1 MRPRTRLNEQH
12 AATPLPT
19 AAAADG
25 RRILRSH
32 RKMQGNRSIDSNAS
46 NNVAAAA
53 IPAKA
58 ASLTQS
64 ANVDRIIP
72 NSAAEPAADIAP
84 LFRAHA
90 ERTLEQIRGVVESRK
105 GAMEGKVEDLRRQ
118 LHGQLLFAKRSL
130 PDSVRNMKVKDYDA
144 RYDCDLLEMLKARA
158 LGIFLG
164 LEEDEDDGMDASCPA
179 TIQREAGCGTGRR
192 PLPSS
197 SSAAA
202 AAASAVVAA
211 PAGYATPAV
220 ARAKPSNAA
229 FWSTTAKKYVGRR
242 QPNVAIRT
250 SNNLTMFHFI
260 IRLLLYRNKTAAK
273 SKADDSPDEK
283 ILTVSKK
290 KGAILE
296 SCGMDLLTLA
306 HDPDMAGALDV
317 ASLENI
323 QKLHQLSAMIL
334 QHQEKYRQK
343 GIGMLGAVAE
353 EEE

>member
-1 MRPRTRLNEQH
+1 LLLISLANRHPAPQSLALLISILYLEKRTNMRPRTRLNEQH

-19 AAAADG
+19 AAADG

-46 NNVAAAA
+46 NVAAAA

-72 NSAAEPAADIAP
+72 SSAAEPADVAP

-105 GAMEGKVEDLRRQ
+105 GAMEEKVEDLRRQ
-118 LHGQLLFAKRSL
+118 LRGQLLFAKRSL
-130 PDSVRNMKVKDYDA
+130 PDSVRSMKVKDYDA
-144 RYDCDLLEMLKARA
+144 RYDCDLLEMLKGRA

-164 LEEDEDDGMDASCPA
+164 LEEDDDDDMAEACPA
-179 TIQREAGCGTGRR
+179 TIRRGAGRGTGRR

-197 SSAAA
+197 SAAE

-229 FWSTTAKKYVGRR
+229 FWSTTAKKYVERR
-242 QPNVAIRT
+242 QPNIDCNTYVKQPHDVPICRAIPIAT
-250 SNNLTMFHFI
+250 GTK
-260 IRLLLYRNKTAAK
+260 LLPSRRGT
-273 SKADDSPDEK
+273 
-283 ILTVSKK
+283 TVPTKRS
-290 KGAILE
+290 
-296 SCGMDLLTLA
+296 
-306 HDPDMAGALDV
+306 
-317 ASLENI
+317 
-323 QKLHQLSAMIL
+323 
-334 QHQEKYRQK
+334 
-343 GIGMLGAVAE
+343 
-353 EEE
+353 

>member
-19 AAAADG
+19 AAANG

-32 RKMQGNRSIDSNAS
+32 RKMQGIISIDRNAS
-46 NNVAAAA
+46 SNVAAAA
-53 IPAKA
+53 IPSKA
-58 ASLTQS
+58 ASLTKS
-64 ANVDRIIP
+64 ANVDLVVP
-72 NSAAEPAADIAP
+72 NGCAAEPADIAP

-118 LHGQLLFAKRSL
+118 LRGQLLFAKRSL

-164 LEEDEDDGMDASCPA
+164 LEEEDGDDMSESCPA
-179 TIQREAGCGTGRR
+179 TIQRGEGRGGGR
-192 PLPSS
+192 QPFPSS
-197 SSAAA
+197 SSA

-229 FWSTTAKKYVGRR
+229 FWSTTAKKYVERR
-242 QPNVAIRT
+242 QPNIAIRT
-250 SNNLTMFHFI
+250 SNNLTMFQFI
-260 IRLLLYRNKTAAK
+260 IPIATGTRLLPSRRG
-273 SKADDSPDEK
+273 E
-283 ILTVSKK
+283 TVPTKRS
-290 KGAILE
+290 
-296 SCGMDLLTLA
+296 
-306 HDPDMAGALDV
+306 
-317 ASLENI
+317 
-323 QKLHQLSAMIL
+323 
-334 QHQEKYRQK
+334 
-343 GIGMLGAVAE
+343 
-353 EEE
+353 